1 MRQTSEVISM
11 AAFCGS
17 CGKPLD
23 GGRFCPFCGADS
35 DAPTPGAAVPPPAAP
50 AQAAPAAYAATGSTV
65 APKKSSN
72 TLLIVLLTVVVIF
85 GAMGAALVYAAY
97 WAKHR
102 VERAAKDYGVEL
114 PSDGHARRRAS
125 VASHR
130 DPCSFLTPAEMAEAT
145 GVAITESHREEHA
158 CNFASADGTGAG
170 AVLDFEWGDGKI
182 LMTATKAGGK
192 LMTMAPGTEL
202 QTVVGLG
209 DEAYFQN
216 GMLTVRN
223 GDDGFRIML
232 PAELLTKTLS
242 SGRKNPQDLFSEMR
256 DIEKGLAQKVL
267 SRM

>member
-1 MRQTSEVISM
+1 MT
-11 AAFCGS
+11 AFCGS

-23 GGRFCPFCGADS
+23 GARFCPFCGADS
-35 DAPTPGAAVPPPAAP
+35 TAATLGVAAPTAAAPPASPQNAAP
-50 AQAAPAAYAATGSTV
+50 AGYAATGAAV

-72 TLLIVLLTVVVIF
+72 TLVIVLVTVVVIF
-85 GAMGAALVYAAY
+85 GAMGAALLYAAY
-97 WAKHR
+97 WAKNR

-114 PSDGHARRRAS
+114 PRDAHGRARRSSA
-125 VASHR
+125 AAHR

-145 GVAITESHREEHA
+145 GVAITESHREEHS
-158 CNFASADGTGAG
+158 CNFASGDGTGAG

-182 LMTATKAGGK
+182 LMTATRAGGK

-202 QTVVGLG
+202 QTITGIG

-216 GMLTVRN
+216 GMLTVRK

-232 PAELLTKTLS
+232 PAELLTRNLG
-242 SGRKNPQDLFSEMR
+242 SGRKTPLDTFTEMR
-256 DIEKGLAQKVL
+256 DIEKGLAQKIV

>member
-1 MRQTSEVISM
+1 
-11 AAFCGS
+11 
-17 CGKPLD
+17 
-23 GGRFCPFCGADS
+23 
-35 DAPTPGAAVPPPAAP
+35 VPPHAAAP
-50 AQAAPAAYAATGSTV
+50 AGNTVTGAAV

-72 TLLIVLLTVVVIF
+72 TLLIVLLTIVIIF
-85 GAMGAALVYAAY
+85 GAIGAALFYAVY
-97 WAKHR
+97 WAKNR

-114 PSDGHARRRAS
+114 PSDAHGRARRPSTA
-125 VASHR
+125 AHR

-145 GVAITESHREEHA
+145 GVAITESHREERS
-158 CNFASADGTGAG
+158 CNFASSDGTGAG

-202 QTVVGLG
+202 QTIVGVG

-216 GMLTVRN
+216 GMLTVRK

-232 PAELLTKTLS
+232 PAELLTRNLAT
-242 SGRKNPQDLFSEMR
+242 GRKNAQETFAEMR
-256 DIEKGLAQKVL
+256 DIEKGLAQKVV

>member
-1 MRQTSEVISM
+1 M

-35 DAPTPGAAVPPPAAP
+35 NAATPGVSAPAAP
-50 AQAAPAAYAATGSTV
+50 AAPVPPQAAAPAGYAATGAAA
-65 APKKSSN
+65 APKKSGN
-72 TLLIVLLTVVVIF
+72 TLVIVLVTIVVIF
-85 GAMGAALVYAAY
+85 GAMGAALLYAAY
-97 WAKHR
+97 WAKNR

-114 PSDGHARRRAS
+114 PSDAHGRARRSSA
-125 VASHR
+125 AAHR

-145 GVAITESHREEHA
+145 GVAITESHREERS
-158 CNFASADGTGAG
+158 CNFASGDGTGAG

-202 QTVVGLG
+202 QTVVGVG

-216 GMLTVRN
+216 GMLTVRH

-232 PAELLTKTLS
+232 PAELLTRNLA
-242 SGRKNPQDLFSEMR
+242 SGRKNPQDTFAEMR
-256 DIEKGLAQKVL
+256 DIEKTLAQKIV